1 MPEKV
6 KDKSSKSE
14 IVKRAV
20 RIFIDKNVGRTR
32 EIFGNVIQIP
42 VDYKS
47 ENEDIWS
54 FDSGPATKL
63 LREVLFRTTPADN
76 LEDTKA
82 NARVIFELV
91 TYIKTSGDN
100 FDVSEMCCGW
110 CEMPLKD
117 LKTANAAKFLVI

>member
-1 MPEKV
+1 VPDKV
-6 KDKSSKSE
+6 KEKPLESE

-20 RIFIDKNVGRTR
+20 RIFIDKNMGRTR

-42 VDYKS
+42 VDYKA

-76 LEDTKA
+76 L
-82 NARVIFELV
+82 
-91 TYIKTSGDN
+91 
-100 FDVSEMCCGW
+100 
-110 CEMPLKD
+110 
-117 LKTANAAKFLVI
+117 